1 MRRIRSVA
9 PVLEQCALVDQQ
21 AKGMLRGD
29 AWLSLENL
37 LLRMAGSRALPP
49 LETQVRYLRNG

>member
-1 MRRIRSVA
+1 MRRVRSIP
-9 PVLEQCALVDQQ
+9 PVLAQCALVDSQ

-37 LLRMAGSRALPP
+37 LLRMAGSRALPS
-49 LETQVRYLRNG
+49 LETQVKALRY